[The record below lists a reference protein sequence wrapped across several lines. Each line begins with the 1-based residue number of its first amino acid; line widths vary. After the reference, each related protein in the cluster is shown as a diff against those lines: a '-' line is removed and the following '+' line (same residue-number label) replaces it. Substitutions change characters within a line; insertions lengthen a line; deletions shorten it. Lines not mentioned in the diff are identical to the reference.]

1 MLNSSFFD
9 CLHIAFEKCMSYV
22 VCHMSYVTTLIL
34 EKRYKQVKKIKISFD
49 VPSNQIFS
57 KTVSSLFA
65 LKSIN
70 NYSNK
75 MSRKSVFSGVSSFFF
90 LKSGVDIRHTTYDIR
105 HTTYDIH
112 SFKMGFERSIL

>member
-1 MLNSSFFD
+1 MLHPSIFE

-22 VCHMSYVTTLIL
+22 VCRMSYVTTHIL

-57 KTVSSLFA
+57 KTVSPMFVLNR
-65 LKSIN
+65 IN

-75 MSRKSVFSGVSSFFF
+75 TSKKSVFSGVSSFFF
-90 LKSGVDIRHTTYDIR
+90 LKNGVDIRHTTYDIR
-105 HTTYDIH
+105 HT
-112 SFKMGFERSIL
+112 SLQNGV